1 MCWYL
6 RNWARYLPDLL
17 RIPSLYISLLLQI
30 FFYTYCLIL
39 RIKYLFFVWYFLSI
53 LFLLYLSKKYSLY
66 SMLSLFFSKIWF
78 YQDFI
83 YVFSFLLRQMS
94 TLSASLFF
102 SRFFSSFLVC
112 FFDYSLYLWID
123 FFSKIFLLVVRF
135 REFPRFVPILKK

>member
-1 MCWYL
+1 MYWYS

-17 RIPSLYISLLLQI
+17 RIPSLYIFLLLQV

-66 SMLSLFFSKIWF
+66 SMLSLFFSKILF

-102 SRFFSSFLVC
+102 SRFFSSFLVG

-135 REFPRFVPILKK
+135 REFSYFVPILKK